1 MFYEAIGAQLGRT
14 AESLAA
20 DDPSLPMDE
29 RARRERRQ
37 TIKLLR
43 GIGAIWP
50 QLFLALDEESAILEA
65 TLRSAS
71 EAARSNHLPM
81 RDDKHDDSIDD
92 KHEDSIDDHDDDK
105 ETDGG
110 VGIADPLARYRGLLL
125 ELDALVIRLHERG
138 HEPWAQD
145 TLRSLRRGLSDAA
158 QVQGR
163 LVDDM
168 LAV

>member
-1 MFYEAIGAQLGRT
+1 MFYEAIGTQLGRA

-20 DDPSLPMDE
+20 DDPSLPIDE
-29 RARRERRQ
+29 RGQRERRQ

-43 GIGAIWP
+43 RIGSIWP
-50 QLFLALDEESAILEA
+50 QLFQALDEESAILEA
-65 TLRSAS
+65 TLRSACKT
-71 EAARSNHLPM
+71 ARSNHL
-81 RDDKHDDSIDD
+81 ILQ
-92 KHEDSIDDHDDDK
+92 EDAESV
-105 ETDGG
+105 ETR
-110 VGIADPLARYRGLLL
+110 DPLARYRGLLR
-125 ELDALVIRLHERG
+125 ELDGLVIRLHERG

-145 TLRSLRRGLSDAA
+145 ALRKLRRGLSDAA